1 MIGILSVFGA
11 IGSIA
16 YVNSP
21 GITGSLAEVIVF
33 WINFGLHLVL
43 TLVWIIS
50 ECMKCNGNYS
60 GHVKSVLAFGIIYIG
75 LFILD
80 IATAI
85 IMIVFG
91 AYFLAAGAVTTFA
104 NTSASLSNTNLQ
116 DTVKN
121 AGKVCSSS

>member
-60 GHVKSVLAFGIIYIG
+60 GHANSVLAFGIIYIG

-80 IATAI
+80 IATGI
-85 IMIVFG
+85 IMIVYG

-104 NTSASLSNTNLQ
+104 NTSSNLSNLNLS
-116 DTVKN
+116 DSINKS
-121 AGKVCSSS
+121 G